1 MDTKLGC
8 HTVYFIVLWLA
19 MFVGN
24 STCPKRKGS
33 PFSPP
38 PTPPSS
44 PIPGPSRPG
53 SPLGPFPGPSRTP
66 SPPTLDTVIF
76 GVHPPAQPLGPF
88 PGPSRLSS
96 PPRLDSVIL
105 GGHPVVSPPR
115 RSSPIPGPSRSPP
128 RSGPIPHQ
136 PSGVPRRSSPIPG
149 HRRRTIA
156 PGDFLLQSM
165 YMPEEGLAARLQEQN
180 ARHIGS
186 SGARHP
192 SPSSSPEVIAGPS
205 WKP

>member
-115 RSSPIPGPSRSPP
+115 RSSPIPGPSR
-128 RSGPIPHQ
+128 
-136 PSGVPRRSSPIPG
+136 VPRRSSPIPG